1 MRRLGG
7 KQRYRKYRR
16 QSAEKYGGAIKH
28 SGIGIAL
35 LHNAAAHRTMKN
47 SKSSANGGISV
58 SALAKSKSVMKAAA
72 HGVSGVSGGAS
83 EQWRSGIKNRHRLG
97 GVMAK
102 MAASA
107 AAGAWRI
114 SISVAQRK
122 KRKRKHSQ
130 RRRQLSMAAWQLA
143 SAKAKARRQ
152 TMAKWQLKA
161 YQQRK
166 PSAAAAAASGGSEI
180 SQRNIGG
187 VASMASRHRKQQNKR
202 VWRNGESGSMAWRQ
216 LASGISQRNGVMASG

>member
-83 EQWRSGIKNRHRLG
+83 EQWRSGIK
-97 GVMAK
+97 K
-102 MAASA
+102 SASA
-107 AAGAWRI
+107 GRRNGENGGISGSWRMAYQHQRSAA
-114 SISVAQRK
+114 K
-122 KRKRKHSQ
+122 E
-130 RRRQLSMAAWQLA
+130 
-143 SAKAKARRQ
+143 AKAKA
-152 TMAKWQLKA
+152 
-161 YQQRK
+161 
-166 PSAAAAAASGGSEI
+166 
-180 SQRNIGG
+180 
-187 VASMASRHRKQQNKR
+187 
-202 VWRNGESGSMAWRQ
+202 
-216 LASGISQRNGVMASG
+216 